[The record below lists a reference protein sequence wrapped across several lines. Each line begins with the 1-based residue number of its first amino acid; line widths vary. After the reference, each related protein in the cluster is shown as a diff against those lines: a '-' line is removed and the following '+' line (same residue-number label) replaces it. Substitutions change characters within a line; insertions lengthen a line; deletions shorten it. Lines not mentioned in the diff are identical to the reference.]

1 MKLRIK
7 NLPIQRNFYKRKME
21 IKRSKQKEKQKE
33 NYKLKL

>member
-7 NLPIQRNFYKRKME
+7 NLRIQRNFYKRKME